1 MYAPTDAYQ
10 VVVKCIFG
18 YLNGTHSYG
27 LYITHSSSLSL
38 NGFIDA
44 DSVNDHKLTSA
55 YLVYFN
61 ITHIS
66 QKSGKQQIV
75 ARSSTEAK
83 YKTLAYGTANV
94 LWLCYLL
101 SDLQI
106 TPTSMSI
113 IWRDNLGIIYLYENP
128 IFYARTKYVDV
139 DYHFVCDKI
148 TNKKNQIHFILS
160 IDQLV
165 DVLTKSLL
173 NASFTHFRLKVR
185 VKSQLLA

>member
-1 MYAPTDAYQ
+1 M
-10 VVVKCIFG
+10 
-18 YLNGTHSYG
+18 
-27 LYITHSSSLSL
+27 
-38 NGFIDA
+38 
-44 DSVNDHKLTSA
+44 TSD

-66 QKSGKQQIV
+66 EKSGKQQIV

-128 IFYARTKYVDV
+128 IFYARTKHVEV
-139 DYHFVCDKI
+139 DYHF
-148 TNKKNQIHFILS
+148 
-160 IDQLV
+160 
-165 DVLTKSLL
+165 
-173 NASFTHFRLKVR
+173 
-185 VKSQLLA
+185 